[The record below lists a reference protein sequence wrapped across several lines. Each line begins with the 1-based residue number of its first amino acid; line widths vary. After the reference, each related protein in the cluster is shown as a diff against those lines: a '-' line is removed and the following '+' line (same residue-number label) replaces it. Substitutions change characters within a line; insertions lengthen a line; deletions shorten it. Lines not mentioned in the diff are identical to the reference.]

1 MLHTLW
7 SIDVSKVNGPVE
19 KFGPQTGNF
28 LGWRPRAQQKG
39 YSKFSMDLGNS
50 GPDGL
55 SPLLFLYGLLPPNS
69 AISKLFLFFPK
80 LRKYARHKFCLS
92 DNDHL
97 RFKLALSQI
106 LL

>member
-1 MLHTLW
+1 VLHTLW

-69 AISKLFLFFPK
+69 AISKLFLFFQNFENM
-80 LRKYARHKFCLS
+80 LGINFASRTTT
-92 DNDHL
+92 
-97 RFKLALSQI
+97 I
-106 LL
+106 LGSS